1 MNPEIR
7 HQTVKQRPVSTMPIQ
22 GVSLSLFDQDCAW
35 EPSRTVAPGAPSL
48 VMAMSVFMI
57 IAGCGTTPITVQ
69 PIDSIRVAASPNRPS
84 DPESAATSQHSK
96 VGAVSSAGSDR
107 NEFSDP
113 FAQPGEIAVEEES
126 DPWKPFNTV
135 MFEFNRKVDKYAMKP
150 VAQAYDF
157 VLPDAVQVGV
167 GNFFHHVRV
176 VSRLMNNLFQAKA
189 KGAGIELGRFFI
201 NSTVGIAGFFDP
213 AKHWW
218 HLETPDEDSGQTL
231 GIYGMKQGPYLVL
244 PFFPP
249 LTLRDG
255 IGYVADLA
263 LDPVTWLVFV
273 VPSSNQTTYTIARF
287 GAGVGQTLNDRSLN
301 LEMFEGVEDTTLDLY
316 AAVRNAYLQKRARAV
331 RE

>member
-1 MNPEIR
+1 MPATKKTPTASPKQVPAGNVYIFLRAAMLDPYRRHPGRRSMAPWLVLIGIALDMTGCNSLPARLGSLESAPSTIVAQVITKPE
-7 HQTVKQRPVSTMPIQ
+7 
-22 GVSLSLFDQDCAW
+22 LD
-35 EPSRTVAPGAPSL
+35 EPSQPKPVYT
-48 VMAMSVFMI
+48 AMIS
-57 IAGCGTTPITVQ
+57 
-69 PIDSIRVAASPNRPS
+69 ASGP
-84 DPESAATSQHSK
+84 DESY
-96 VGAVSSAGSDR
+96 
-107 NEFSDP
+107 DP
-113 FAQPGEIAVEEES
+113 FVPSEQTSELQEH
-126 DPWKPFNTV
+126 DPWKPFNMV
-135 MFEFNRKVDKYAMKP
+135 MFEFNRKVDTYALKP
-150 VAQAYDF
+150 VAQAYDV

-176 VSRLMNNLFQAKA
+176 VPRLMNNLFQAKA

-213 AKHWW
+213 AKQWW
-218 HLETPDEDSGQTL
+218 ELDTPDEDSGQML
-231 GIYGMKQGPYLVL
+231 GVYGMKPGPYLVL

-255 IGYVADLA
+255 LGYVADMA

-331 RE
+331 LE